1 MDKTNVILNHKIC
14 KWLLKNFFS
23 AYIKMSSPKE
33 RTIKLVIEK
42 LTKLENRIRKKD
54 RYRNRKKKEEK
65 YRKERIKMI

>member
-1 MDKTNVILNHKIC
+1 
-14 KWLLKNFFS
+14 
-23 AYIKMSSPKE
+23 MSSPKE

>member
-23 AYIKMSSPKE
+23 TYIKMSSSKE

-42 LTKLENRIRKKD
+42 LRIRKKD